1 MRILFFCCMFISQFL
16 VAQNILTVGVGT
28 TSSTLQAIIEEENL
42 EIHPT
47 KYKDINEKSLADK
60 DIVALFNLG
69 QTWDNQLI
77 FNPTQAEA
85 LIEYVKNG
93 GIMYLTARKGYS
105 NLLVQ
110 LGIVLT
116 GNDGGPTGRDWP
128 LILKKITQFEEH
140 PITKSLE
147 EIQTDVSA
155 KFVVDQNWK
164 VLAKTND
171 GNPMLAARQLGA
183 GQIILGS
190 GERIYRDPHPT
201 NNRYETD
208 IEEASN
214 YQYHLNLF
222 RYLKNP
228 SFEQKEELPLKEKE
242 VFQIF
247 PNPTSDQ
254 VTLSGKNIL
263 SIDIINVQ
271 GQIIRQEKFDRESQV
286 VLDFEQMARGL
297 YFLKIQTSQGTSI
310 EELVRK

>member
-1 MRILFFCCMFISQFL
+1 MRILFCCFMVMSQFL
-16 VAQNILTVGVGT
+16 MAQNILTVGISKT
-28 TSSTLQAIIEEENL
+28 ASTLQAIIEEESL

-47 KYKDINEKSLADK
+47 EYQDINEKSLTNK
-60 DIVALFNLG
+60 DIVALFNLR

-77 FNPTQAEA
+77 FDPTQAEA
-85 LIEYVKNG
+85 LIDYVKNG
-93 GIMYLTARKGYS
+93 GSLYLTARKGYS

-110 LGIVLT
+110 LGIVLI

-128 LILKKITQFEEH
+128 LILEKTTRFEEH
-140 PITKSLE
+140 PLTEGLV

-155 KFVVDQNWK
+155 KFVVDQDWK
-164 VLAKTND
+164 VLAKTTD
-171 GNPMLAARQLGA
+171 GSPMLAIRQLGA

-190 GERIYRDPHPT
+190 GERIFRDPNPT

-214 YQYHLNLF
+214 YQYHLNLI

-228 SFEQKEELPLKEKE
+228 SYEQKEKLQFKEKE

-247 PNPTSDQ
+247 PNPSSGQ
-254 VTLSGKNIL
+254 VNIIGKNIL

-271 GQIIRQEKFDRESQV
+271 GQIIRQENFAQENQV
-286 VLDFEQMARGL
+286 VLNFEQMSRGL
-297 YFLKIQTSQGTSI
+297 YFLRIQTNQGISV
-310 EELVRK
+310 EEVLRK